1 MMESMVYVK
10 VWKFED
16 RGEVMVA
23 LCDPPLLGKTFR
35 EGRLKLEVKQEF
47 YEGELMSVDEAVE
60 VIKKATVVNFVG
72 DLAIECGLKAGLL
85 HEESIIR
92 ISGVPHA
99 QFILML

>member
-1 MMESMVYVK
+1 
-10 VWKFED
+10 
-16 RGEVMVA
+16 
-23 LCDPPLLGKTFR
+23 
-35 EGRLKLEVKQEF
+35 
-47 YEGELMSVDEAVE
+47 MSVDEAVE